1 MKCTVVCAGLTK
13 SRHYFTVD
21 RLGRWSLKVC
31 GILKK
36 WDLKNEKVLYLYT
49 LIKYCIKYL
58 LHSTPIAKL
67 VYVWHI

>member
-1 MKCTVVCAGLTK
+1 MLGLQNQDIILQLIDWED
-13 SRHYFTVD
+13 V
-21 RLGRWSLKVC
+21 WSLKVC